1 MFQQAIGI
9 LMCANCAQLLSDLLP
24 HAPKLATTNQNF
36 EVFFLNVCS
45 YRFTP

>member
-1 MFQQAIGI
+1 MSQQAIGI

-36 EVFFLNVCS
+36 ETIATLMNNVFF
-45 YRFTP
+45 